1 MGNSE
6 LHSGILRQPTIG
18 GVNLDSIRASMRRP
32 ASVSGQGQKPRK
44 SWPTEMEAPPSAS
57 RRDGIRRT
65 READDP
71 CEHPFLNQ
79 LQGEMRRANRTN
91 CPLSMVLF
99 RLDGVRETRGN
110 MTRFYEVVCAN
121 RREIDIP
128 AEFGDLVAILL
139 PETNE
144 EGAKAFTRK
153 ILAHAADFRV
163 SAIAQTYPG
172 HLFDNLLSGERPLP
186 DPRRFAVH
194 DSPTPQR
201 SHAIPKALSAA
212 KQRWLGKL
220 RLAFD

>member
-1 MGNSE
+1 MGDSE

-18 GVNLDSIRASMRRP
+18 GVNLDSIRTSMRRP
-32 ASVSGQGQKPRK
+32 ASVSGHGQKPRK
-44 SWPTEMEAPPSAS
+44 SWPAETETSPNAS
-57 RRDGIRRT
+57 RRGGIRRT

-71 CEHPFLNQ
+71 CQHPFLNQ
-79 LQGEMRRANRTN
+79 LQGEMRRANRTKS
-91 CPLSMVLF
+91 PLSMVLF
-99 RLDGVRETRGN
+99 RVDGVRESRGN
-110 MTRFYEVVCAN
+110 MTRFYETVRAN

-128 AEFGDLVAILL
+128 AALGDLVAILL

-153 ILAHAADFRV
+153 ILAHATDLRV
-163 SAIAQTYPG
+163 SAIAQAYPG
-172 HLFDNLLSGERPLP
+172 HLFDNLLSGEPPLP

-212 KQRWLGKL
+212 KKRWLGKL
-220 RLAFD
+220 RLALD